1 MIVEIKDDAIL
12 GAIKSHLN
20 TIAQKEAN
28 KIASS
33 LDIKKMANE
42 RMANTFDKEC
52 KNILSDG
59 RFYDALAKRVAVEI
73 SSSLMS
79 SIDINKV
86 MEYAGKEIA
95 KKMSNVK

>member
-12 GAIKSHLN
+12 GAIKSQLN
-20 TIAQKEAN
+20 TIAQKKVCE
-28 KIASS
+28 IVSS
-33 LDIKKMANE
+33 LNVKKLANE
-42 RMANTFDKEC
+42 RMSNSFDKEC

-73 SSSLMS
+73 SSSLIS
-79 SIDINKV
+79 RIDINKV

-95 KKMSNVK
+95 KKISNL